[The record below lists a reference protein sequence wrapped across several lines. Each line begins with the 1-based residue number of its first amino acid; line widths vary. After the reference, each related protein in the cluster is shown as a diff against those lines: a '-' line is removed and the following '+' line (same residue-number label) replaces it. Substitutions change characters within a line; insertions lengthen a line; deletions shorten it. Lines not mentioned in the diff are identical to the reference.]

1 MSHVK
6 KKISVLLALL
16 LTIVLVI
23 PGCGSS
29 LTEYSVYYADT
40 DNSQLIPYTIKIDD
54 SSMTPEEIMSRL
66 LEEMSTP
73 RQGKN
78 VVVIKPN
85 DVTVVSVTLSDK
97 VATVTFE
104 GNYLGMNTVT
114 ELLYRTAV
122 VKELTQVYGV
132 ERVTFVMDG
141 SVITNNSGDVLE
153 NMSASAYVDDS
164 GDNGGNV
171 EWRDIN
177 LYFANQDGTK
187 LVRTVMTVA
196 YNKNMSLE
204 KIVVSKLLAG
214 PTDSRLKATIPDTVS
229 ALSVSMRDG
238 ICYVNLSESFI
249 TDYADVSGDLPIYS
263 IVDSLC
269 DLDTVKGVRILVN
282 GSTSAVF
289 RETTP
294 LDSTFTADYSMV
306 EDEP

>member
-85 DVTVVSVTLSDK
+85 DVTVVSVTLNDK